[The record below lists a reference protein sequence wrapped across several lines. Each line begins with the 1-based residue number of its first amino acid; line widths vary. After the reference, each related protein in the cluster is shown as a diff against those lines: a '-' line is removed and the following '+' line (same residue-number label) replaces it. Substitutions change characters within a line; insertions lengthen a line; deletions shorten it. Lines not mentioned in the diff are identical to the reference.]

1 MRIFLVTGAQ
11 FMTRLLPSNL
21 SCVTGELV
29 HESGMACT
37 VAVAYLVKPRG
48 VVLEFFDAGQR
59 RQYRG
64 LVLAIPLAS
73 RTASR
78 RLR

>member
-11 FMTRLLPSNL
+11 FMTRLLPPNL

-37 VAVAYLVKPRG
+37 VAVSGLVKSRG
-48 VVLEFFDAGQR
+48 VVVEFFDAGQR
-59 RQYRG
+59 RQYRA
-64 LVLAIPLAS
+64 LVLAIPLAP
-73 RTASR
+73 RTADWR
-78 RLR
+78 PR